1 MLVSFKEYKEGFGK
15 KKRSMRSFSFSKNPR
30 IGFAK
35 SMLSLAEHRYE
46 HTKENIIAIFYAL
59 VFERLV
65 SFLCEE
71 GINSGAYK
79 NQEETQKYSIFVSL
93 QKRWKKKRK
102 ENTYLFLYLLF
113 DVVISIPSFLLG

>member
-35 SMLSLAEHRYE
+35 SMLSLAEDRYE

-59 VFERLV
+59 VFERLI

-71 GINSGAYK
+71 GINSGAYFLR
-79 NQEETQKYSIFVSL
+79 SVG
-93 QKRWKKKRK
+93 KRK
-102 ENTYLFLYLLF
+102 EKKTRSGSSYAQL
-113 DVVISIPSFLLG
+113 S